1 MAKWVA
7 WFATDRET
15 ADPDDAK
22 NRTVA
27 EVLLKNPNTA
37 APIIAD
43 IVGTPEFTE
52 NPESRGRVAGCVI
65 SLMLGESNNTG
76 AGGLDCLVGL
86 LGVQAMRSVL
96 EGLGRDRKLEVAGIA
111 IACASALPLQNM
123 RCILEALILDSD
135 QWTGLIGLAVAA
147 EAGRSGRSA
156 EGQQEHRALRAV
168 LEANRAAACAANYTL
183 VASALIAAEASAAR
197 DAEQHVRVFLE
208 IYADMLDQTQGSA
221 GVLVRALC
229 DMCTGTTAVAASEFL
244 TEFLL
249 GYGQSDPRAAVES
262 LVRARAADA
271 VERVLLGMAVRG
283 DGLASH
289 ALCVALKAG
298 AGDVLSTV
306 MPIAAREGAGN
317 PEYINSAVARA
328 VADFVAGGNDLK
340 LLFELMDQSFGER
353 TGAPRQ
359 LCCFYELCAPAVRH
373 ENWGAVRE
381 LLARGLVM
389 PCIGTGQQETSARA
403 NQIVGNMASL
413 FSAARPPT
421 GDTLELVLEVLS
433 VVHERAA
440 AQPVVGHMGL
450 SRTEVLGRLSVVQGL
465 LACQDQGVSKA
476 LFQRMVT
483 KYGYSAYDLAVAP
496 SFIRRA
502 VELHYY
508 DLIELLVSRL
518 AEEGKV
524 CDALCGAETASEP
537 LLMYAPE
544 RVLVAMFEK
553 AAPEIESGLGNA
565 RKVLASLLDTRR
577 VMDEAGGV
585 SVQNKENFEAIVK
598 QQERRAYFYG
608 NPWVA
613 GIRAVA
619 PRLAKDRLWLLLE
632 RSARRASTD
641 TLTETIGR
649 VYDTSHEALLATA
662 VRDKRITEL
671 LVRSPE
677 CPPRATLLRA
687 WVRHTRY
694 ALPDH
699 TARGHIHADGP
710 VFIDRGLIK
719 AALDGGD
726 ARASKELEAQLEG
739 LAAFMVASCGSLGA
753 FAPADMT
760 GMFGVSIDDSVGGD
774 RDAAA
779 TTTTTTR
786 RIRDTACGSGA
797 EYDALT
803 TLVRACMAT
812 GGFDRRHPTGAIP
825 TSAASTEVMQLL
837 GYAIGK
843 LVMRGATT
851 GPCISTPLLAHAL
864 GCTTPSIAEWL
875 LGTVSPVGTD
885 ILDALSLFGGLT
897 EEFTDRNVE
906 RIKSAVG
913 GGTVT
918 TENLACFLSEVERI
932 AMRWDRLGRPMQHI
946 TNGFLGSIG
955 PETLV
960 LGDKFMAPLA
970 CILSGPD
977 ATNGLIVG
985 AVTID
990 AAELAALRGSVEY
1003 QSGLSNDHRVVQWLW
1018 SIVGRMSQESLVL
1031 FLRFWTS
1038 KNPPPGGFRGVRRET
1053 YIVCAAEQAG
1063 GHGGPS
1069 GPSAMVLPTASTCF
1083 NALNISVA
1091 YPSEEQ
1097 MERALYYAIQN
1108 TDTGMHE
1115 GWGGIVAQ

>member
-7 WFATDRET
+7 RFATDRET

-27 EVLLKNPNTA
+27 EVLLKNPTTA

-43 IVGTPEFTE
+43 IVGAPEFTE

-65 SLMLGESNNTG
+65 SLMLGESSNTG

-86 LGVQAMRSVL
+86 LGDQAMRSVL

-123 RCILEALILDSD
+123 RRILEALILDSD

-147 EAGRSGRSA
+147 EAGRSGRSGRSA

-168 LEANRAAACAANYTL
+168 LEANTAAACAANYTL
-183 VASALIAAEASAAR
+183 VASTLIAAEASAAS
-197 DAEQHVRVFLE
+197 DAGQHVRVFLE

-229 DMCTGTTAVAASEFL
+229 DMCTGATAVAASEFL

-283 DGLASH
+283 DGLASY

-328 VADFVAGGNDLK
+328 VADFVAGGSDLK
-340 LLFELMDQSFGER
+340 LLFELMDQSFGAH

-403 NQIVGNMASL
+403 NQIVGDMASL
-413 FSAARPPT
+413 FSATRPPT

-433 VVHERAA
+433 IVHERARA
-440 AQPVVGHMGL
+440 VVGHMGL
-450 SRTEVLGRLSVVQGL
+450 SRSEVLGRLSVVQGL

-502 VELHYY
+502 VELRYY

-553 AAPEIESGLGNA
+553 AAPEIESGLCNA

-585 SVQNKENFEAIVK
+585 SAQNKENFEAIVK

-613 GIRAVA
+613 GIRVVA
-619 PRLAKDRLWLLLE
+619 TRLAKDRLWLLLE

-699 TARGHIHADGP
+699 TGRAHAHAGDT

-753 FAPADMT
+753 FDVADMT
-760 GMFGVSIDDSVGGD
+760 GMFGVAIDEMQLQQGGSG
-774 RDAAA
+774 
-779 TTTTTTR
+779 TR
-786 RIRDTACGSGA
+786 RAGVARSMMHSPHSFGRVWPPAGSTAGTRRARFRRARRAPRSCSCSG
-797 EYDALT
+797 T
-803 TLVRACMAT
+803 R
-812 GGFDRRHPTGAIP
+812 
-825 TSAASTEVMQLL
+825 
-837 GYAIGK
+837 
-843 LVMRGATT
+843 
-851 GPCISTPLLAHAL
+851 
-864 GCTTPSIAEWL
+864 
-875 LGTVSPVGTD
+875 
-885 ILDALSLFGGLT
+885 
-897 EEFTDRNVE
+897 
-906 RIKSAVG
+906 
-913 GGTVT
+913 
-918 TENLACFLSEVERI
+918 
-932 AMRWDRLGRPMQHI
+932 
-946 TNGFLGSIG
+946 
-955 PETLV
+955 
-960 LGDKFMAPLA
+960 
-970 CILSGPD
+970 
-977 ATNGLIVG
+977 
-985 AVTID
+985 
-990 AAELAALRGSVEY
+990 
-1003 QSGLSNDHRVVQWLW
+1003 
-1018 SIVGRMSQESLVL
+1018 
-1031 FLRFWTS
+1031 
-1038 KNPPPGGFRGVRRET
+1038 
-1053 YIVCAAEQAG
+1053 
-1063 GHGGPS
+1063 
-1069 GPSAMVLPTASTCF
+1069 
-1083 NALNISVA
+1083 
-1091 YPSEEQ
+1091 
-1097 MERALYYAIQN
+1097 
-1108 TDTGMHE
+1108 
-1115 GWGGIVAQ
+1115 